1 MTWKI
6 LHRAAL
12 RAIACSIGLYAFA
25 IAHIHYM
32 KDDLENSLIV
42 VGLYL
47 AGVFLILSGLTSDEN
62 K

>member
-25 IAHIHYM
+25 IAHLRYM
-32 KDDLENSLIV
+32 KGDIEDTMIV

-47 AGVFLILSGLTSDEN
+47 AGVFLILSGLSEE
-62 K
+62 KG